1 MHFSPLAE
9 IVILFLLSILVNLAA
24 SKIRLP
30 ATVGFLLTGVLC
42 GPSVLGLVSDKSTI
56 DHVADLGVA
65 MLMFTI
71 GMELSGD
78 ALNRLKKPVFVGGS
92 LQIGLMLGARSLPW
106 QPQKR
111 RSVGMSLRPLLIGY
125 CPSDIPAERH
135 SRHTCRPSR
144 SGHPCFSGHDGR
156 PDDATHPHA
165 LGTA

>member
-92 LQIGLMLGARSLPW
+92 LQIGLIIAACWGLGL
-106 QPQKR
+106 
-111 RSVGMSLRPLLIGY
+111 Y
-125 CPSDIPAERH
+125 
-135 SRHTCRPSR
+135 
-144 SGHPCFSGHDGR
+144 
-156 PDDATHPHA
+156 
-165 LGTA
+165 LGTP

>member
-78 ALNRLKKPVFVGGS
+78 ALNRLKKPV
-92 LQIGLMLGARSLPW
+92 L
-106 QPQKR
+106 
-111 RSVGMSLRPLLIGY
+111 
-125 CPSDIPAERH
+125 
-135 SRHTCRPSR
+135 
-144 SGHPCFSGHDGR
+144 
-156 PDDATHPHA
+156 
-165 LGTA
+165 

>member
-78 ALNRLKKPVFVGGS
+78 ALNRLKKPVFVACRSASLSRPAGGS
-92 LQIGLMLGARSLPW
+92 VSTLATPKAAFCGDVSSPSPHR
-106 QPQKR
+106 
-111 RSVGMSLRPLLIGY
+111 LLSFRY
-125 CPSDIPAERH
+125 S
-135 SRHTCRPSR
+135 SRK
-144 SGHPCFSGHDGR
+144 
-156 PDDATHPHA
+156 A
-165 LGTA
+165 